1 MDLLAWLVDLCVHV
15 DRHLGAA
22 IAAYG
27 QLTYGL
33 LFLIVFL
40 ETGVVV
46 TPFLPGDS
54 LIFAAGSFAG
64 LGSLDLGAAFAVLT
78 TAAVLGDTVNYA
90 VGRSLGSRVGQ
101 FPRSRWLNPTQMQRA
116 SEYFKRYGPK
126 TIVIARFVPIVRTFA
141 PFVAGVAGM
150 RYWSF
155 VTYNVAGAIVWV
167 GTCLLAGYLFG
178 TLPFVRDNFGLV
190 VAGIV
195 LVSLVPA
202 AAEFLRHRRAPK
214 PVEALQAVT
223 PSARSMILSSSPRSS
238 QMPRHFGQ

>member
-1 MDLLAWLVDLCVHV
+1 VDFLVWLADLCLHI

-22 IAAYG
+22 IVAHG

-40 ETGVVV
+40 ETGLVI

-64 LGSLDLGAAFAVLT
+64 LGSLNLGTTFAVLT
-78 TAAVLGDTVNYA
+78 AAAILGDTVNYA
-90 VGRSLGSRVGQ
+90 AGSVLGHRVER
-101 FPRSRWLNPTQMQRA
+101 FPRSRWFNPEHLMRTRR
-116 SEYFKRYGPK
+116 FFDRYGPK

-150 RYWSF
+150 RYRCF
-155 VTYNVAGAIVWV
+155 VTYNVAGAILWV
-167 GTCLLAGYLFG
+167 GTCLLAGYFFG
-178 TLPFVRDNFGLV
+178 TLPFVRDNFGFV
-190 VAGIV
+190 VVGIV

-202 AAEFLRHRRAPK
+202 ATEYIRYRRAPK
-214 PVEALQAVT
+214 PVEALQ
-223 PSARSMILSSSPRSS
+223 
-238 QMPRHFGQ
+238 